1 MKILLKEDGI
11 TAENTEPFPMIVFV
25 SSRPR
30 PHARHSVKDLSR
42 HGGRTAMVSV
52 LAVVL
57 FAASFVAIAYHDLQ
71 SQVTRVDVAGMVGT
85 ARPTRTD
92 AEKVPDDYAGV
103 AVNIL
108 VLGSDTRAGDNNVD
122 DSAGSDEVAGARSD
136 TAMIMHVSTDR
147 SRIEVVSIPRDTL
160 LEIPSCTRADGTT
173 TYAQSNAM
181 FNSAFSNGAGEGTT
195 AENIAAGAACTLK
208 TVEQLTGIH
217 IDEFVVVDFA
227 GLQRMVD
234 ALGGVTVY
242 VSDDISDAEHTG
254 LVLDAGCY
262 HFDGATALQYAR
274 ARYGA
279 GDGSDLSRIERQQNL
294 MGAML
299 RAAQSKSLLS
309 NADDLYSFARSALS
323 TLTTSPRIGSLT
335 TLAGL
340 AQSLQAIGMENV
352 SFITMPNALVGAR
365 VVPTYEA
372 DSVWDALINDVPV
385 GSENV
390 SLQGTGATP
399 SADEPGTEA
408 EATTQDQAA
417 GAQGAQDPQQSTDTT
432 TTGEAA
438 SEVSQDPAAQC
449 YASGS

>member
-1 MKILLKEDGI
+1 M
-11 TAENTEPFPMIVFV
+11 
-25 SSRPR
+25 SPR
-30 PHARHSVKDLSR
+30 PGPRARHSVKDLS
-42 HGGRTAMVSV
+42 HHAGRTAMVVV

-57 FAASFVAIAYHDLQ
+57 FVVSFVAIAYHDLQ
-71 SQVTRVDVAGMVGT
+71 SQVTRVDVASMIGT
-85 ARPTRTD
+85 ARPTRSD
-92 AEKVPDDYAGV
+92 EAKVSDDYAGV

-108 VLGSDTRAGDNNVD
+108 VLGSDTRDGANNVD
-122 DSAGSDEVAGARSD
+122 GAAGSDDVAGARSD
-136 TAMIMHVSTDR
+136 TAMIMHVSADR

-173 TYAQSNAM
+173 TYAQSSAM
-181 FNSAFSNGAGEGTT
+181 FNSAFAGGAGEGTT
-195 AENIAAGAACTLK
+195 AEDVAAGAACTLK
-208 TVEQLTGIH
+208 TVEELTGIH

-234 ALGGVTVY
+234 ALDGVTVY

-323 TLTTSPRIGSLT
+323 TLTTSPRIGSLP

-340 AQSLQAIGMENV
+340 AQSLQAIGMDNV
-352 SFITMPNALVGAR
+352 SFITMPNTLVGAR
-365 VVPTYEA
+365 VVPTAEA
-372 DSVWDALINDVPV
+372 EDVWSALINDVPV

-390 SLQGTGATP
+390 SLQGTGTTS
-399 SADEPGTEA
+399 SATEA
-408 EATTQDQAA
+408 DVQDGTTTDAA
-417 GAQGAQDPQQSTDTT
+417 GAGADGAQEPAQSTGTT
-432 TTGEAA
+432 VNEAA
-438 SEVSQDPAAQC
+438 PEPAEDPAAQC

>member
-1 MKILLKEDGI
+1 M
-11 TAENTEPFPMIVFV
+11 A
-25 SSRPR
+25 
-30 PHARHSVKDLSR
+30 A
-42 HGGRTAMVSV
+42 V

-57 FAASFVAIAYHDLQ
+57 FATSFVAIAYHDLQ
-71 SQVTRVDVAGMVGT
+71 SQVTRVDVASMVGT

-92 AEKVPDDYAGV
+92 AEKVTDDYAGV

-108 VLGSDTRAGDNNVD
+108 VVGSDTRGGDNNVD
-122 DSAGSDEVAGARSD
+122 GSAGSDEVAGARSD
-136 TAMIMHVSTDR
+136 TAMIMHVSADR

-160 LEIPSCTRADGTT
+160 LEIPSCTQADGTT
-173 TYAQSNAM
+173 TYAQSSAM
-181 FNSAFSNGAGEGTT
+181 FNSAFSNGAGEGTS
-195 AENIAAGAACTLK
+195 AEDVAAGAACTLK

-242 VSDDISDAEHTG
+242 VSDDINDAAHTG

-262 HFDGATALQYAR
+262 HFDGFTALQYAR

-299 RAAQSKSLLS
+299 RTAQSKSLLS

-340 AQSLQAIGMENV
+340 AQSLQAIGMEKV
-352 SFITMPNALVGAR
+352 SFITMPNTLVGAR

-372 DSVWDALINDVPV
+372 QDVWSALINDVPV

-399 SADEPGTEA
+399 SADEAGTA
-408 EATTQDQAA
+408 PQDQPA
-417 GAQGAQDPQQSTDTT
+417 GEEGEQEPQQSTDTT
-432 TTGEAA
+432 TTGEA
-438 SEVSQDPAAQC
+438 SQDPAAQC